1 MQKKSNNRMLVIYVK
16 RSYTEKENNISIFL
30 PCNMDTEEM

>member
-16 RSYTEKENNISIFL
+16 RSYTEKENNL
-30 PCNMDTEEM
+30 PSTAKNTTGF